1 MRHLPLFL
9 FTAVLLLATPLAAQ
23 PPAAMPPPVERGSDR
38 TEADDELAR
47 AREALAEAARRVAE
61 LSTHEADRFMRNFE
75 VSRIEMP
82 AVRLGIRVGEATADG
97 VVVASVSDGG
107 PAAQAGIEAGDLLL
121 EVNGVSVAGP
131 VEPGAPSVRR
141 VQQALAGLS
150 PGDAVKVNLRRGRR
164 AREVTVT
171 VDAAEP
177 VRAFA
182 YRFGD
187 TEGRFQMPELPEM
200 PALEALRFRHP
211 FGNYEL
217 VRVTPDLGRYFNT
230 EEGLLV
236 VRVGDDNPLTLR
248 DGDVILSIDGRTPE
262 SPTHAARILR
272 SYMPGETAKVEIM
285 RDRRKQTLEV
295 TIPERQRTANIQRD
309 AAPGLPLRTAD

>member
-9 FTAVLLLATPLAAQ
+9 FAAVLLFAVPLAAQ

-61 LSTHEADRFMRNFE
+61 LSAHEADRFMRHFE
-75 VSRIEMP
+75 VSRVEMP
-82 AVRLGIRVGEATADG
+82 AVRLGVRVGEATADG
-97 VVVASVSDGG
+97 VVVASVSEGG

-121 EVNGVSVAGP
+121 AVNGVSVAGA

-150 PGDAVKVNLRRGRR
+150 PGDEVKVDLRRGRR
-164 AREVTVT
+164 TRELTVT

-187 TEGRFQMPELPEM
+187 SEGRFQMPDLSS
-200 PALEALRFRHP
+200 LEALRIRHP

-217 VRVTPDLGRYFNT
+217 VRVSPDLGRYFNT
-230 EEGLLV
+230 EAGLLV

-272 SYMPGETAKVEIM
+272 SYAPGETAKVEIM

-295 TIPERQRTANIQRD
+295 TIPERRRTATMQRD